1 MPRTTIKS
9 QALTDFMADWT
20 PSAQNTPQPN
30 NQAWLIFTNAA
41 WGQLGAGASL
51 VLVAPSGLRLK
62 YVARLEFRATNNKAE
77 YEGLILG
84 LGKAKVLGA

>member
-1 MPRTTIKS
+1 
-9 QALTDFMADWT
+9 
-20 PSAQNTPQPN
+20 
-30 NQAWLIFTNAA
+30 
-41 WGQLGAGASL
+41 